1 MFAFFL
7 HKTTICPYVSTFV
20 CHVFAMSSP
29 CLRHVFPAIRAQAA
43 ERLRVAAK
51 ERQQSPEG
59 FVKELQNA
67 MCLAVIAWPWV
78 IGYRALYYL
87 GYWRLSKKP

>member
-1 MFAFFL
+1 MFPRL
-7 HKTTICPYVSTFV
+7 L
-20 CHVFAMSSP
+20 AMSS
-29 CLRHVFPAIRAQAA
+29 CRHVFPAIRAQAA

-67 MCLAVIAWPWV
+67 MCL
-78 IGYRALYYL
+78 GCRDLRMGSKL
-87 GYWRLSKKP
+87 GTVVWFT